1 MAKKTYDLLFKLLL
15 IGDSGVGK
23 TCILFR
29 FSDDAFTSTFISTI
43 GKQMAQCSLNRFKC
57 SSVCVC
63 LCVYP
68 AGTCMHT
75 HTHAHLVSG
84 IVNLPMLFVLRRHPF
99 PFPTPITTRTQRTLV
114 CAFWAW
120 HCHFLVSLN
129 GIKSTMLTEIT
140 VHTHPYYHRMH
151 IRRAPVAF
159 TWFIAPDPIAF
170 GLESCP
176 QSPHI
181 WYSTPFV
188 VIVCI
193 VVVVVVVAG

>member
-1 MAKKTYDLLFKLLL
+1 
-15 IGDSGVGK
+15 
-23 TCILFR
+23 
-29 FSDDAFTSTFISTI
+29 
-43 GKQMAQCSLNRFKC
+43 
-57 SSVCVC
+57 
-63 LCVYP
+63 
-68 AGTCMHT
+68 
-75 HTHAHLVSG
+75 
-84 IVNLPMLFVLRRHPF
+84 
-99 PFPTPITTRTQRTLV
+99 
-114 CAFWAW
+114 
-120 HCHFLVSLN
+120 
-129 GIKSTMLTEIT
+129 MLTEIT

-193 VVVVVVVAG
+193 VVADVVVVVAG

>member
-68 AGTCMHT
+68 AGTCMDT
-75 HTHAHLVSG
+75 HTRTPCKRHCQSADVVC
-84 IVNLPMLFVLRRHPF
+84 IEAAPLPLPYSNNNKD
-99 PFPTPITTRTQRTLV
+99 TTDTCMCILGV
-114 CAFWAW
+114 A
-120 HCHFLVSLN
+120 LSLLSLSLTV
-129 GIKSTMLTEIT
+129 KSTMLTEIT

-193 VVVVVVVAG
+193 VVVVVAG